1 MMYAPRLP
9 QDVVLVLVAEAKATA
24 EVAIVFNLLFL
35 FSLGD
40 DVAVSMLPPEDGVVY
55 WRHH

>member
-1 MMYAPRLP
+1 MYAPRLP
-9 QDVVLVLVAEAKATA
+9 QDVVLVLVAEAITIA
-24 EVAIVFNLLFL
+24 EVAIVFNLVFL

-40 DVAVSMLPPEDGVVY
+40 DVAVSILPLKDGVVY